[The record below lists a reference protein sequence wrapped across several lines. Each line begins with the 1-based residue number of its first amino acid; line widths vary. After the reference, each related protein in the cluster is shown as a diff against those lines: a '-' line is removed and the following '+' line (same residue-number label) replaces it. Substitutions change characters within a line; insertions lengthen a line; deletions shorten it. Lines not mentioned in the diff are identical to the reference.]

1 MTTLY
6 QLVEIKENTPTE
18 KYHTY
23 NTPVALGNQ
32 QLSALPRARYCFRY
46 HAHILSHMLQSKYH
60 SYFAD
65 EGVMEAK

>member
-1 MTTLY
+1 MTITFFKKY
-6 QLVEIKENTPTE
+6 WME
-18 KYHTY
+18 KKCIMW
-23 NTPVALGNQ
+23 
-32 QLSALPRARYCFRY
+32 ARYCFRY

>member
-6 QLVEIKENTPTE
+6 ELVEIKENTPTE
-18 KYHTY
+18 KYHTH

-46 HAHILSHMLQSKYH
+46 L
-60 SYFAD
+60 
-65 EGVMEAK
+65 G